1 MISGEERKYDG
12 LFFYINAE
20 LLKKLFKIFCLYRK
34 LIYICQKYSMDNK
47 EFTPSESLSLI
58 ANVIMVAKSRFKDNG
73 FSFIFIGLCSFIA
86 SLGQFVLLRLEYY
99 HINYYPYFIMPI
111 AAAVT
116 YFYYKKKSS
125 TVKSKNIIGT
135 LFSIISAIM
144 GINLMISGFFFW
156 GKFGIALVPF
166 MLILFSIWSALTG
179 VIIRNRVFLF
189 SGIVINIIAYLS
201 FFIGREYHPLI
212 LSIVSL
218 IGIVVP
224 GIILNYSSKESHV

>member
-1 MISGEERKYDG
+1 ME
-12 LFFYINAE
+12 
-20 LLKKLFKIFCLYRK
+20 
-34 LIYICQKYSMDNK
+34 NK

-58 ANVIMVAKSRFKDNG
+58 ANVIMEAKSRFKDNG

-99 HINYYPYFIMPI
+99 EINYYPYFIMPI
-111 AAAVT
+111 AAAIT

-125 TVKSKNIIGT
+125 TVKSKNIIGI
-135 LFSIISAIM
+135 LFSIISAIL

-156 GKFGIALVPF
+156 AKFGIALVPF
-166 MLILFSIWSALTG
+166 MLILLSIWSALTG
-179 VIIRNRVFLF
+179 VIIKNRVFLF
-189 SGIVINIIAYLS
+189 SGIIINIIAYLS
-201 FFIGREYHPLI
+201 FFIGRDYHPLI

-224 GIILNYSSKESHV
+224 GILLNYSSKESHV

>member
-1 MISGEERKYDG
+1 
-12 LFFYINAE
+12 
-20 LLKKLFKIFCLYRK
+20 
-34 LIYICQKYSMDNK
+34 MDNK

-179 VIIRNRVFLF
+179 VIIKNRVFLF